1 MQLFSIPNILT
12 LINLFFGCIAL
23 VFAFNFHLAFVPY
36 CILVSLIADFFDGFS
51 ARAFKTNSEL
61 GKQLDSLAD
70 VVSFGVVPAVVL
82 FQLLWQ
88 YFESTNTTE
97 WRQLIFSAPAL
108 LIALFAALRL
118 AKFNIDTRQSDG
130 FIGLATPASTIFVI
144 GILLIFL
151 ANSFN
156 LSDVIFKPLFL
167 YAVTASLCYLMISEI
182 PMFSFKFK
190 SYGWKGNEFRYF
202 FLLVSAILLALLN
215 VVAIPII
222 IVLYILFS
230 LLKPIIKL

>member
-1 MQLFSIPNILT
+1 MRLFSIPNILT
-12 LINLFFGCIAL
+12 LINLFFGCVAL
-23 VFAFNFHLAFVPY
+23 VFAFSFNLAFVPY
-36 CILVSLIADFFDGFS
+36 CTFISLVADFFDGFS

-70 VVSFGVVPAVVL
+70 VVSFGVVPAVVV

-88 YFESTNTTE
+88 YYESTNTTE

-130 FIGLATPASTIFVI
+130 FIGLATPAATIFVV
-144 GILLIFL
+144 GVLLIFL
-151 ANSFN
+151 GNSYQ
-156 LSDVIFKPLFL
+156 LSEVIFKPVFL
-167 YAVTASLCYLMISEI
+167 YSITIALCYLMISEI

-190 SYGWKGNEFRYF
+190 RYGWKGNELRYL
-202 FLLVSAILLALLN
+202 FLIAAIALLAVLN
-215 VVAIPII
+215 VVAIPVII
-222 IVLYILFS
+222 ILYILFS